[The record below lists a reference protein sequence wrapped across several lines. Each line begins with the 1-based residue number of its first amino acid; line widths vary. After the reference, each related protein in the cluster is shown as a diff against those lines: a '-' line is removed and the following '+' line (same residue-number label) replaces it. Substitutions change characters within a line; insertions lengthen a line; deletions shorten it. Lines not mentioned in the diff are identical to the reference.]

1 MFKSTCIFPLALI
14 GFVGGFP
21 QGGPAE
27 SCDSL
32 LPRHI
37 HTEPRKPQES
47 PYTFIA
53 SASAYD
59 QQKTLHG
66 IQVEISG
73 ATFKGFMVAAIDPT
87 THKRI
92 GRFQAVKG
100 AHPVACSAI
109 THSDGQ
115 LKQRVS
121 LIWVPPHDVPHGN
134 VIFMATVVK
143 SYSNYYSNLI
153 AAVPA
158 AYKAKA

>member
-1 MFKSTCIFPLALI
+1 MLSWNSAPQNCLVDNFPE
-14 GFVGGFP
+14 F
-21 QGGPAE
+21 
-27 SCDSL
+27 L
-32 LPRHI
+32 L
-37 HTEPRKPQES
+37 Q
-47 PYTFIA
+47 
-53 SASAYD
+53 
-59 QQKTLHG
+59 
-66 IQVEISG
+66 
-73 ATFKGFMVAAIDPT
+73 
-87 THKRI
+87 
-92 GRFQAVKG
+92 VKG

-158 AYKAKA
+158 AYKARA